1 MPEPRIRYAAIKDG
15 KMYEG
20 TAKELAAK
28 INVCADALTRKTRD
42 NDGIAT
48 IKGITVFRAFDDVAQ
63 ILDNETGF
71 VIAEGK
77 AEGVSVQLGYN
88 RNWASHIIKNPS
100 KAYSGRRVWKPT
112 EHYLQ
117 NAGKYEHDV

>member
-42 NDGIAT
+42 NDGIAI

-88 RNWASHIIKNPS
+88 RNWASHIIKIPS

-117 NAGKYEHDV
+117 YAGKYEHEV

>member
-1 MPEPRIRYAAIKDG
+1 MPQPRIRYAAIKDG

-20 TAKELAAK
+20 TAKELAEK
-28 INVCADALTRKTRD
+28 LNICADALTRKTRD
-42 NDGIAT
+42 NDGIAM
-48 IKGITVFRAFDDVAQ
+48 IKGFTVFRAFDDVAQ
-63 ILDNETGF
+63 ILDAETGF

-88 RNWASHIIKNPS
+88 RNWASHIIKKPS
-100 KAYSGRRVWKPT
+100 KEYTGRRVWKPT

-117 NAGKYEHDV
+117 YAGKYEHEV

>member
-1 MPEPRIRYAAIKDG
+1 
-15 KMYEG
+15 MYEG

-28 INVCADALTRKTRD
+28 INICADALTRKTRD

-88 RNWASHIIKNPS
+88 RNWASHIIKIPS

-117 NAGKYEHDV
+117 YAGKYDHEV